1 MKVKVYIASAYT
13 KGDVA
18 ANVKAQMDATN
29 DLYELGFNV
38 YSPLIGT
45 HFQHMV
51 YPKDYN
57 FWLSLDYEWISV
69 CDCVLR
75 LDGFSEGADMEV
87 EHAKRLGKKVFYD
100 IVDLEYFYLH
110 KL

>member
-1 MKVKVYIASAYT
+1 MRIKVYLASPYT
-13 KGDVA
+13 MGDTA
-18 ANVKAQMDATN
+18 KNVKAQIDATN
-29 DLYELGFNV
+29 DLYLLGFNV
-38 YSPLIGT
+38 FSPLVGT

-75 LDGFSEGADMEV
+75 LEGISEGADLEV
-87 EHAKRLGKKVFYD
+87 EHAKRIGKKVFSD
-100 IVDLEYFYLH
+100 IVDLEYYYLN
-110 KL
+110 KV